1 MHSLTV
7 ATTRQMIAAIEA
19 GTLPWQRPRG
29 RKWLSTFPLCQKVD
43 GPFRAL
49 ALSASGPKGAVN
61 GWTAASEEKRMDF
74 PMELSVL

>member
-1 MHSLTV
+1 
-7 ATTRQMIAAIEA
+7 MIAAIEA

-49 ALSASGPKGAVN
+49 ALSASGRERMVN
-61 GWTAASEEKRMDF
+61 GRAAASGGETD
-74 PMELSVL
+74 